1 MADYQNIVDILVF
14 TLRKINLGN
23 PYLHPEAVTPDLTEA
38 FPLFIKACQN
48 PFPEGDERRH
58 PCMARLARDVRAQTN
73 LANLRNSTDNLHL
86 VSNNRHTYTDY
97 RSKAFN
103 EL

>member
-1 MADYQNIVDILVF
+1 ME
-14 TLRKINLGN
+14 T
-23 PYLHPEAVTPDLTEA
+23 

-58 PCMARLARDVRAQTN
+58 PRMARLARDVRAQNN
-73 LANLRNSTDNLHL
+73 LANLRNSTDNLHT
-86 VSNNRHTYTDY
+86 VSNNRYTYTDY